1 MSTITDL
8 QGEVTE
14 RPEKQMPDS
23 SGNSAAR
30 SKLRQLWQMGD
41 LFHATER
48 YSHKRAAAH
57 IDRLAGILHHGLVS
71 PGACED
77 GTVCS
82 DLNIVAT
89 GMSEPYDRL
98 VFLHRFGERSFIYTM
113 CMPGRFFIF
122 VDPAI
127 PVLTP
132 EEMGPKWVL
141 LCQDEVYVRERVP
154 VERLIALVAHSED
167 ADAVLAEFLPD
178 LERLGLPLYSTD
190 GTVVWPQE

>member
-1 MSTITDL
+1 
-8 QGEVTE
+8 
-14 RPEKQMPDS
+14 
-23 SGNSAAR
+23 
-30 SKLRQLWQMGD
+30 MGD

-57 IDRLAGILHHGLVS
+57 IDRLAGILRHGLVS
-71 PGACED
+71 PGACEE

-82 DLNIVAT
+82 DLDIIAT
-89 GMSEPYDRL
+89 GLSEPYDRL

-113 CMPGRFFIF
+113 CTPGRFFVF
-122 VDPAI
+122 VDPTI
-127 PVLTP
+127 PMLTP

-154 VERLIALVAHSED
+154 VEKLIALVVNSAD
-167 ADAVLAEFLPD
+167 ADAVLAEFPPD
-178 LERLGLPLYSTD
+178 LERLELPLYSTD

>member
-1 MSTITDL
+1 MSTITDSQNEIAGQL
-8 QGEVTE
+8 EQ
-14 RPEKQMPDS
+14 QSPDS
-23 SGNSAAR
+23 SGNPAAR
-30 SKLRQLWQMGD
+30 SRLRQLWQLGD

-48 YSHKRAAAH
+48 YSRKRAAAH
-57 IDRLAGILHHGLVS
+57 IDRLAGILRHGLVS

-82 DLNIVAT
+82 DLNIIAT
-89 GMSEPYDRL
+89 GLSEAYDRL
-98 VFLHRFGERSFIYTM
+98 VFLHLFGERSWLYTI
-113 CMPGRFFIF
+113 CTPGRFFVF
-122 VDPAI
+122 VDPTI

-132 EEMGPKWVL
+132 EELGPKWVL

-154 VERLIALVAHSED
+154 VEKLIALVVHSED

-190 GTVVWPQE
+190 GTVIWPQE